1 MSTQVSITEDRV
13 MPAPHVSPFLRRV
26 LLADAVVS
34 GASGLFMAAGAGY
47 LTQLLALPE
56 DLLRYAG
63 LILLPYGALV
73 AWVATRTRLL
83 HLAVWAVIA
92 VNALWAID
100 SIVLLLS
107 GWVTP
112 TIFGY
117 IFVIVQALVVALLA
131 ELQYVGIRR
140 TTTSIA

>member
-1 MSTQVSITEDRV
+1 MLATGQ
-13 MPAPHVSPFLRRV
+13 SPFLRRV
-26 LLADAVVS
+26 LLADALVS
-34 GASGLFMAAGAGY
+34 GASGLLMAAGAGY
-47 LTQLLALPE
+47 LTNLLALPE

-73 AWVATRTRLL
+73 AWVATRTQLMRP
-83 HLAVWAVIA
+83 AVWAVIA

-112 TIFGY
+112 NLLGY
-117 IFVIVQALVVALLA
+117 IFVMTQALVVALFA
-131 ELQYVGIRR
+131 ELQFMGVRKSAS
-140 TTTSIA
+140 TVA